1 MRYFLILIF
10 ILLLYSLKP
19 LNLEDIDKLKPKEI
33 NVEVKGYL
41 KNPGIFTIKSYSS
54 IKDLINDLDLY
65 EDSNLDHLSLNKQL
79 LNEDIIVINK
89 NKETVK
95 VSINSASLEEL
106 MTLKGIGEKIAQR
119 IIDYRSNVK
128 HFDTLESIM
137 NVKGIGERVF
147 QNIKDYIIL

>member
-89 NKETVK
+89 NNETIK